1 MGIEGLRQSK
11 LSYHPAMLENKTTAV
26 VLDGDKRSI
35 KRLWQEVFGDDEAFI
50 DKFLINYHTH
60 ANTFTIKDGERTVS
74 MLHVVHFRSETG
86 LRIAYIYAVAT
97 AAEYRHRGYA
107 SKLLEEALEKARHTS
122 DAAILIPGDEAAE
135 RLYARFGFEKS
146 GHRAVFGTDFDFGTG
161 DKERDLF
168 MALEFRH
175 TALRDENPLMLH
187 KAEFTAI
194 PQDNKQQ

>member
-1 MGIEGLRQSK
+1 MPWPRQPNTGTADMLRNCWRRLSK
-11 LSYHPAMLENKTTAV
+11 RQ
-26 VLDGDKRSI
+26 G
-35 KRLWQEVFGDDEAFI
+35 
-50 DKFLINYHTH
+50 
-60 ANTFTIKDGERTVS
+60 
-74 MLHVVHFRSETG
+74 
-86 LRIAYIYAVAT
+86 
-97 AAEYRHRGYA
+97 
-107 SKLLEEALEKARHTS
+107 TS

-161 DKERDLF
+161 DTERDLF